1 AGRSAP
7 DQDGDPGAGAHNR
20 RRLHADPHG
29 QLAGNQQIVG
39 FSRDGVDADHLGLGR
54 LRHRRPGRDRA
65 RRSVFPLGPP
75 MSAVVE
81 TKNLTKRY
89 REKLAVNALNLTVQ
103 EGEVFGFLGPNGAG
117 KTTTILMLLG
127 LTEPTSGDVSV
138 CGFNPTHE
146 SLEVKRRVG
155 YLPENPGFYEDIS
168 ARENLLYMARLNRI
182 PEDEARRRT
191 AQVLDQVGL
200 ADDGRRLVREFS
212 RGMRQRLGIAEVRVK
227 EPKAIIL
234 DEPTLGIDPDGAIR
248 ILEMIKNLNRA
259 HGLTVMLSSH
269 ALQQVQDICSR
280 VGIIVKGK
288 LIVQGEMDALG
299 KAILKGRQWN
309 FLLEVSGNADGLERE
324 LQSIPGVDEIEKRA
338 HGWFLRCT
346 QDVRGEV
353 VSIVTRRQLQL
364 LQLRSEDPTLEEIYL
379 KYF

>member
-1 AGRSAP
+1 
-7 DQDGDPGAGAHNR
+7 
-20 RRLHADPHG
+20 
-29 QLAGNQQIVG
+29 
-39 FSRDGVDADHLGLGR
+39 
-54 LRHRRPGRDRA
+54 
-65 RRSVFPLGPP
+65 
-75 MSAVVE
+75 MSPVVE

-89 REKLAVNALNLTVQ
+89 RETLAVNSLNLMVE

-127 LTEPTSGDVSV
+127 LTEPTSGHVSV
-138 CGFNPTHE
+138 CGFNPTRE

-155 YLPENPGFYEDIS
+155 YLPESPGFYDDIS
-168 ARENLLYMARLNRI
+168 AKENLLYMARLNRI

-191 AQVLDQVGL
+191 AEVLDQVGL
-200 ADDGRRLVREFS
+200 PDDARRLVREFS
-212 RGMRQRLGIAEVRVK
+212 RGMKQRLGIAEVLVK
-227 EPKAIIL
+227 KPKAIIL

-248 ILEMIKNLNRA
+248 ILEMIKSLNRE

-269 ALQQVQDICSR
+269 QLQQVQEICNR

-288 LIVQGEMDALG
+288 LIVQGQMDELG
-299 KAILKGRQWN
+299 KSILKGRQWN
-309 FLLEVSGNADGLERE
+309 FLLELSGNTDGLERD
-324 LQSIPGVDEIEKRA
+324 LQNIPGVDEIEKRS

-353 VSIVTRRQLQL
+353 VSLVTRKGVRL

-379 KYF
+379 KYFREA